1 MEHITFPNATESNEA
16 FYEGSTHAY
25 TQSVSEYGNAKLS
38 LCTLS
43 ISTSGNT
50 SLSIAHHMIPQKDLL
65 ATPKFLRL
73 SVFPKP
79 GENFRLSRHGRSEI
93 VQNSM
98 PKDIT
103 TKIIDVKDLL
113 NSTTSSEVSR
123 KLQQE
128 PNIET
133 DVQNFTV
140 IPPDLATIFI
150 KAGAVT
156 PEDFIKATI
165 AFARR
170 QTRDEAESAFA
181 GVLEFLCYARAVYE
195 DDDLDDDDDDDDD
208 DKVTHLL
215 APEGVTII
223 QQNDMSVS
231 QNFIQATSY
240 PIY

>member
-1 MEHITFPNATESNEA
+1 
-16 FYEGSTHAY
+16 
-25 TQSVSEYGNAKLS
+25 
-38 LCTLS
+38 
-43 ISTSGNT
+43 
-50 SLSIAHHMIPQKDLL
+50 
-65 ATPKFLRL
+65 
-73 SVFPKP
+73 
-79 GENFRLSRHGRSEI
+79 
-93 VQNSM
+93 M

-103 TKIIDVKDLL
+103 TKIIDVKELL
-113 NSTTSSEVSR
+113 NSTTTSSEVSR

-128 PNIET
+128 PNIDT

-165 AFARR
+165 AFTRR

-195 DDDLDDDDDDDDD
+195 DDNLDDDDDDDDN
-208 DKVTHLL
+208 KVTHLL
-215 APEGVTII
+215 TPEGVMII

-231 QNFIQATSY
+231 QNFIQATFH